1 MKNRIKKIKAGRMLA
16 GIVIAALL
24 CVALWA
30 AKASDVLAYNFAKG
44 GAEETGT
51 VTISARSGAVLA
63 NGYSTLGGYRV
74 TYTITRGD
82 WTGFD
87 DRFGGFFIVGNDLDV
102 RGGCQFAYHT
112 SGGEIWEDGAVA
124 LGYLKDGNQIAR
136 CDVASGT
143 VSCSF
148 DVNSLEEI
156 PKYIAYAYEPASS
169 AYIHINGDMGMNAHV
184 WYYKSLKDVP
194 IIGNDGIDTEA
205 PVLTSSVIP
214 TGTTAEAGGK
224 IWSTG
229 VRIQVRA
236 EDGKS
241 RPGGIR
247 IYKDGNPVHEK
258 DNPGNEVI
266 LETGYDVNENGSFQ
280 ADAYDKLNNVCDKIA
295 VNISCI
301 DRQAPDIYSL
311 KPETTDYVRETKLIA
326 EASDAGCGL
335 HTLAYSWNSGA
346 WTDQKEFKVTANG
359 LYTLKVR
366 DALGNESRKTLT
378 IANIDREGPEI
389 TRTITRTGRMATCQ
403 GVLWSTEAE
412 ISAQAVDNKS
422 GMGKIRIIN
431 NKNETQAELQNTGD
445 KNADKL
451 QLEGIKIKN
460 GSYKVWASDALG
472 NTAVTESFEMSHVD
486 GEAPVIREMKTTP
499 LEDGSILLTV
509 VAEDG
514 EEGIGLDDEAYSF
527 DGGKTWQKEAFMTI
541 RENGVYEVLV
551 RDRLHQ
557 EASEEKEITEVSVK
571 EEPDDKDDGN
581 EGDKKTDTEEPD
593 HQDKEKPDVEE
604 PDHQDKEEPDVE
616 EPDHQDKKEPDGQE
630 PGSTEEPDHQ
640 GDSEENQ
647 GKEPDGA
654 SPSIN
659 PSVNPGGTTAP
670 GQNTQKN
677 AGNNRG
683 SRKTGNAA
691 ENTLEENRKN
701 SLSKNDAGDTV
712 VTKKRIIPEKTLKD
726 AEEKVLSQ
734 ISSKENHGENENDN
748 KEQMVRKTILFVLAS
763 LFAAGCVGLILYL
776 LLLYLRY
783 SCVLYGIEENQKK
796 RRICRLP
803 LKEKE
808 EEWQVI
814 VPDHKLGL
822 QGTGKY
828 LLAFHPS
835 FVKEETPAFVIIQ
848 IDGKALREKLKEEIF
863 INI

>member
-16 GIVIAALL
+16 GIVITALL
-24 CVALWA
+24 SVVLWA
-30 AKASDVLAYNFAKG
+30 AKASDAFAYNFVKG

-51 VTISARSGAVLA
+51 VTVSVRSGAAWA

-87 DRFGGFFIVGNDLDV
+87 DRFGGFFIVGNDMDV
-102 RGGCQFAYHT
+102 NGGCQFAYHT
-112 SGGEIWEDGAVA
+112 SGGEIWEDGAVT
-124 LGYLKDGNQIAR
+124 LGHLKDGRQIAR

-156 PKYIAYAYEPASS
+156 PAYIAYVYEPASS
-169 AYIHINGDMGMNAHV
+169 AYIHINSDMGMNAHV

-194 IIGNDGIDTEA
+194 VIGNDGIDTEG

-214 TGTTAEAGGK
+214 TGTTADVGGK

-229 VRIQVRA
+229 ARIQLRA

-280 ADAYDKLNNVCDKIA
+280 ADAYDKLNNVCDKIS

-301 DRQAPDIYSL
+301 DRQAPDIRAL
-311 KPETTDYVRETKLIA
+311 KPETTDYVRETRLAA

-335 HTLAYSWNSGA
+335 HALAYRWNGGA
-346 WTDQKEFKVTANG
+346 WTDKKEFKVTANG
-359 LYTLKVR
+359 VYTLKIR
-366 DALGNESRKTLT
+366 DALGNESGKNIT
-378 IANIDREGPEI
+378 ISNIDREGPEI
-389 TRTITRTGRMATCQ
+389 SRTITRTGRMATYR

-412 ISAQAVDNKS
+412 ISAQAVDGKS
-422 GMGKIRIIN
+422 GVEKIRVLN
-431 NKNETQAELQNTGD
+431 GKNEVEAEFRNTGD
-445 KNADKL
+445 KKTDTL

-460 GSYKVWASDALG
+460 GSYKIWASDTLG
-472 NTAVTESFEMSHVD
+472 NTAVTESFELNHVD
-486 GEAPVIREMKTTP
+486 GDAPVIKEMKTTS
-499 LEDGSILLTV
+499 LEDGSVLLTV
-509 VAEDG
+509 AAEDG
-514 EEGIGLDDEAYSF
+514 EDGIGLDDEAYSF
-527 DGGKTWQKEAFMTI
+527 DGGKTWQKEAFITI

-551 RDRLHQ
+551 RDRLYQ

-571 EEPDDKDDGN
+571 EKPDHKD

-593 HQDKEKPDVEE
+593 HKDKEKPDGQE
-604 PDHQDKEEPDVE
+604 PDHKDKEEPDGQ
-616 EPDHQDKKEPDGQE
+616 EPDHKDKEEPDGQE
-630 PGSTEEPDHQ
+630 PGNTEESDRQ
-640 GDSEENQ
+640 GAGEENP
-647 GKEPDGA
+647 GKEPDESNPA
-654 SPSIN
+654 IN
-659 PSVNPGGTTAP
+659 PSVNSGGTTTP
-670 GQNTQKN
+670 GQNTQKTTGTHRSGKRTGQ
-677 AGNNRG
+677 AVESASKE
-683 SRKTGNAA
+683 SR
-691 ENTLEENRKN
+691 ENSVSEN
-701 SLSKNDAGDTV
+701 DTGDTV
-712 VTKKRIIPEKTLKD
+712 AAQKRVIPEKILKD

-734 ISSKENHGENENDN
+734 ISPGENQRKNESNSK
-748 KEQMVRKTILFVLAS
+748 KEQIVRKTILFILIA

-776 LLLYLRY
+776 LLFYLRY

-796 RRICRLP
+796 HRICRLP

-808 EEWQVI
+808 EEWQVV

-822 QGTGKY
+822 QGIGKY
-828 LLAFHPS
+828 LLVFHPS
-835 FVKEETPAFVIIQ
+835 FVKEEAPAFVIIQ
-848 IDGKALREKLKEEIF
+848 IDGKALREKLEEEIF